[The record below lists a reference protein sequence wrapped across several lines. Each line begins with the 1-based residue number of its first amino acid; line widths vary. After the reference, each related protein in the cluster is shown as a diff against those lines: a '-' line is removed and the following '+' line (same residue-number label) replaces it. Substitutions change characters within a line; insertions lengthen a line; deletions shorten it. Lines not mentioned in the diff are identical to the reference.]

1 MTFFTTIIMGVFAHL
16 IGDFVLQNDF
26 IASDKGKNDYI
37 LIVHCLLYIAPFAL
51 IFSLTWHLI
60 PILIIHIVVDRLKA
74 RHKVINFATD
84 QIIHYVALLVYL
96 I

>member
-1 MTFFTTIIMGVFAHL
+1 MTFFTTIIMGVLAHL

-26 IASDKGKNDYI
+26 IASNKGKNDYI

-60 PILIIHIVVDRLKA
+60 PILIIHIVVTDKSFA
-74 RHKVINFATD
+74 QVITFCND